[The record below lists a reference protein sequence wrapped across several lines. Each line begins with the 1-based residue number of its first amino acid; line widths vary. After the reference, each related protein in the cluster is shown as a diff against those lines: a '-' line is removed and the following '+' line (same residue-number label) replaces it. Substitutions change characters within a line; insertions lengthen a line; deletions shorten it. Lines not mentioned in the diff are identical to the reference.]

1 MAEEHRARR
10 QGAFLATAHGGSC
23 NAGHPLLPPAAVDCS
38 SRSDGPLSATVCCH
52 RVRSTIGVFLGIE
65 PPGGRCRKLCAGAC
79 IAFCARSPSRPAR
92 CRRIMCGF
100 GGSRRA
106 PRIGLGDIIRAAR
119 LKSLQNLQQLKSCP
133 YCRPYSARG
142 NRGLMWAAI
151 GAAASRR
158 PAGRI
163 CVPQ

>member
-65 PPGGRCRKLCAGAC
+65 PPGGRCRKLRWSVHRILRQ
-79 IAFCARSPSRPAR
+79 IAEPTWKVP
-92 CRRIMCGF
+92 
-100 GGSRRA
+100 
-106 PRIGLGDIIRAAR
+106 PHNVWLWR
-119 LKSLQNLQQLKSCP
+119 LKDEHRK
-133 YCRPYSARG
+133 
-142 NRGLMWAAI
+142 
-151 GAAASRR
+151 
-158 PAGRI
+158 
-163 CVPQ
+163 